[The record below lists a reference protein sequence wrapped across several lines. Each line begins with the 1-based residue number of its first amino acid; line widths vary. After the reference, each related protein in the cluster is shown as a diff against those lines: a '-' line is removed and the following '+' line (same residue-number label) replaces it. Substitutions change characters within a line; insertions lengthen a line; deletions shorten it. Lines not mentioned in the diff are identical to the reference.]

1 MALTVTTTTKK
12 TTLFANAGDT
22 RDPGFDLWAGKIP
35 WRRPWQPTPVLSPG
49 ESHGQR
55 SLAGDSL

>member
-49 ESHGQR
+49 EFHR
-55 SLAGDSL
+55 